1 MILEL
6 KKAECERRGLD
17 FDGRINAWDMRY
29 YMNQVEETRYSVDQ
43 NLLKEYF
50 PMHVVTEGLLG
61 IYQELLGL
69 TFHLEESAA
78 VWHEDVKLYSVR
90 DSASGRLIGK
100 FYLDLYPRCVGAGRR
115 ASEPRVPLREMGCG
129 AAAAQT
135 QVRGW
140 GCSPSGEDSAWEVP
154 AEGLRGAWGRPP
166 APGHL
171 LPRSR
176 FEPLCA
182 SSRLGCWMVEGVQ
195 NRAGGAGTL
204 LGSGALWA
212 GQHVEQIPAR
222 PNPASVPREGKYG
235 HAACFGLQP
244 GCLRHD
250 GSRQIAIAAM
260 VANFTKPTPDAPSLL
275 QHDEVETYFHEFGH
289 VMHQLCSQVGFGRPC
304 WRRRLQAASTLHGA
318 HRRGHCGRG
327 GAVLCQLPSPSPADG
342 WLADGSASPGGWGW
356 GSAVWV
362 SAAPGPS
369 KAVLGVEP
377 TVSSRPHTAV
387 PRGVCVPLSHE
398 DAGRRVRAA
407 PGSLL
412 SWMFQ

>member
-100 FYLDLYPRCVGAGRR
+100 FYLDLYPRCVRAGRR
-115 ASEPRVPLREMGCG
+115 ASEPRVPVCEMGCG

-212 GQHVEQIPAR
+212 GQHVEQIPA
-222 PNPASVPREGKYG
+222 
-235 HAACFGLQP
+235 QP
-244 GCLRHD
+244 CLRPQ
-250 GSRQIAIAAM
+250 GGEVRARGLLRPAARLP
-260 VANFTKPTPDAPSLL
+260 AARREPPDR
-275 QHDEVETYFHEFGH
+275 HRGH
-289 VMHQLCSQVGFGRPC
+289 GGQLHQAHPGRA
-304 WRRRLQAASTLHGA
+304 LAAA
-318 HRRGHCGRG
+318 ARRGGD
-327 GAVLCQLPSPSPADG
+327 LLP
-342 WLADGSASPGGWGW
+342 
-356 GSAVWV
+356 
-362 SAAPGPS
+362 
-369 KAVLGVEP
+369 
-377 TVSSRPHTAV
+377 
-387 PRGVCVPLSHE
+387 
-398 DAGRRVRAA
+398 RVRARDA
-407 PGSLL
+407 PAVLSGGLRAAVLAAASAGGLHAARSTPPGSLRPWWCCPVPAAVAEPCGRLACGWKCVPGGLGVGVCGPGVGCTRPFRGRSWRGADGLLTSSHGRPSGCLCPRL
-412 SWMFQ
+412 S